1 MKMMS
6 HQRDCLTLFLDA
18 APGHHL
24 SERLA
29 LAGQAVQPDFLFA
42 AAFAERSALLLTMA
56 CLFNSVGW

>member
-6 HQRDCLTLFLDA
+6 HQRDCLTLFLDT

-42 AAFAERSALLLTMA
+42 ALLPLRRG
-56 CLFNSVGW
+56 FR